1 MSAMEQNME
10 ARRQRLLEEVRRLIE
25 SGGFEGLTMREL
37 ASASGV
43 TVPTIYN
50 LIGNKEAVLLAA
62 VEEQTHGFT
71 SALERVQGDLI
82 EVVEA
87 TVRQL
92 VRRPRYYRA
101 LLLALTSTE
110 HAGAAQRYAAQA
122 LSRQIG
128 RALTALEE
136 ANELATWVDSVAV
149 SQRLHDHI
157 DYAAIEWARGTLSSS
172 AFRSAAL
179 LDTSLT
185 LLGVTSGVSHKR
197 FAQTAREHQVTAQR
211 ARGHGMRGGRAA

>member
-62 VEEQTHGFT
+62 VEEQTEGFT

-92 VRRPRYYRA
+92 LRRPRYYRA
-101 LLLALTSTE
+101 LLLALTNTE

-122 LSRQIG
+122 LSRQIE
-128 RALTALEE
+128 RALKALEE
-136 ANELATWVDSVAV
+136 ANELASWIEPISI
-149 SQRLHDHI
+149 SQRLHGHI
-157 DYAAIEWARGTLSSS
+157 DYAAIQWARGTLSNS

-185 LLGVTSGVSHKR
+185 LLGVTSGASQKR
-197 FAQTAREHQVTAQR
+197 FAKTAQEHQATAQR
-211 ARGHGMRGGRAA
+211 GRGHRLRGGRAA

>member
-62 VEEQTHGFT
+62 VEEQTQGFT
-71 SALERVQGDLI
+71 LALERVQGDLI

-87 TVRQL
+87 TVRNWFVGPVTIERCCWPSPVPSTRVQRNDTPL
-92 VRRPRYYRA
+92 RP
-101 LLLALTSTE
+101 SPGKS
-110 HAGAAQRYAAQA
+110 GA
-122 LSRQIG
+122 
-128 RALTALEE
+128 
-136 ANELATWVDSVAV
+136 
-149 SQRLHDHI
+149 H
-157 DYAAIEWARGTLSSS
+157 
-172 AFRSAAL
+172 
-179 LDTSLT
+179 
-185 LLGVTSGVSHKR
+185 
-197 FAQTAREHQVTAQR
+197 
-211 ARGHGMRGGRAA
+211 